1 MEFNKINNLL
11 GPAHDKVPRFI
22 TKKWIEVQSQS
33 GNTYNTSK
41 PIRFKTSMLR
51 SDLCD
56 YSDAYVWV
64 KGKITVTNPNDNT
77 NFSTELTLKNNA
89 PFISCISK
97 INNELVENAEDLD
110 IVMPMYNLLEYSK
123 NYEKTSGSLFNY
135 HRDEPSELII
145 GDGDNTINI
154 SIRNSKSFDYKTN
167 IIGNL
172 DIGEDEKED
181 VTFAIPLKYL
191 GNFWR
196 SLDIPLINCEITLI
210 LSWYKECVLVGRA
223 LRNAP
228 NPQPNPP
235 IAAIESPTSARFEI
249 TYCKLY
255 VPVVTL
261 SAENDKKLLEQ
272 LKSGFRRTIKWNKY
286 MSQMS
291 NQNKNNNLNYLI
303 DPTFS
308 NVNRLFVLSFENED
322 DRTSYYK
329 YYVPSVEIKDYNV
342 LIDGNAFFELPIKN
356 LEETYKKIIQ
366 ITDHS
371 GYHIRGNLLG
381 YKYFKEHYKLIA
393 IDLSKQIESQ
403 RQNKDVKQQ
412 INFIGNLEHDNGA
425 VMFFIIEKSEETV
438 IEFLQNYASIV

>member
-1 MEFNKINNLL
+1 MEFNKINNVL
-11 GPAHDKVPRFI
+11 GAANGKVPRFI

-64 KGKITVTNPNDNT
+64 KGNITITNPNDNA
-77 NFSTELTLKNNA
+77 NFNKELTPKNNG

-97 INNELVENAEDLD
+97 INGELVENTEDLD

-135 HRDEPSELII
+135 YRDEPKEHTIAA
-145 GDGDNTINI
+145 GNNAINI
-154 SIRNSKSFDYKTN
+154 SIRNSKSFDYKTE
-167 IIGNL
+167 ITGSL
-172 DIGEDEKED
+172 DAGEDEKED
-181 VTFAIPLKYL
+181 VTIAITLKYL

-196 SLDIPLINCEITLI
+196 SLDIPLINCEITLT

-223 LRNAP
+223 FRG
-228 NPQPNPP
+228 PP
-235 IAAIESPTSARFEI
+235 AAAANRINSPTDAKFEI
-249 TYCKLY
+249 TDCRLY

-261 SAENDKKLLEQ
+261 SAENDNKLLEQ
-272 LKSGFRRTIKWNKY
+272 LKSGFRITIKWNKY

-291 NQNKNNNLNYLI
+291 NQNKNNNSYYLI
-303 DPTFS
+303 DTTFS
-308 NVNRLFVLSFENED
+308 NVDRLFVLSFENED

-329 YYVPSVEIKDYNV
+329 YYVPSVEVKDYNV

-356 LEETYKKIIQ
+356 IDETYEKIIQ
-366 ITDHS
+366 IADHS
-371 GYHIRGNLLG
+371 GYYTRGNLLD
-381 YKYFKEHYKLIA
+381 YKYFKEHYKLIV
-393 IDLSKQIESQ
+393 IDLSKQIELE
-403 RQNKDVKQQ
+403 NKDIKQQ
-412 INFIGNLEHDNGA
+412 INFIGNLDRDDGA
-425 VMFFIIEKSEETV
+425 VMFFIIEKSEETI

>member
-22 TKKWIEVQSQS
+22 TKEWIEVQSQS

-56 YSDAYVWV
+56 YSDAYVRV
-64 KGKITVTNPNDNT
+64 KGTITVTNPNDND
-77 NFSTELTLKNNA
+77 NFNKKLILKNNP

-97 INNELVENAEDLD
+97 INGELVENAEDLD
-110 IVMPMYNLLEYSK
+110 IVVPMYNLLEYSK

-135 HRDEPSELII
+135 YRDEPKDHDE
-145 GDGDNTINI
+145 GDGNNAINI
-154 SIRNSKSFDYKTN
+154 SVRGSKSFDYKTK
-167 IIGNL
+167 IVGSL
-172 DIGEDEKED
+172 AAGELEKDDAEI
-181 VTFAIPLKYL
+181 AIPLKYL

-196 SLDIPLINCEITLI
+196 SLDILLINCEITLV
-210 LSWYKECVLVGRA
+210 LSWYKECVLVGKA

-228 NPQPNPP
+228 DAQPNPP
-235 IAAIESPTSARFEI
+235 IATIESPTDARFEI
-249 TYCKLY
+249 TDCELY

-261 SAENDKKLLEQ
+261 SSENDNKLLEQ
-272 LKSGFRRTIKWNKY
+272 LKSGFRRLIKWNKY
-286 MSQMS
+286 MSEMS

-329 YYVPSVEIKDYNV
+329 YYVPSVEIKDYNIH
-342 LIDGNAFFELPIKN
+342 IDDNAFFELPIKN
-356 LEETYKKIIQ
+356 IEETYEKVTQ

-371 GYHIRGNLLG
+371 SYYTRGNLLD
-381 YKYFKEHYKLIA
+381 YEYFKEHYKLIA
-393 IDLSKQIESQ
+393 IDLSKQTELE
-403 RQNKDVKQQ
+403 NKDIKQQ
-412 INFIGNLEHDNGA
+412 INFIGNLERDDGA
-425 VMFFIIEKSEETV
+425 VMFFIIEKSEETI

>member
-33 GNTYNTSK
+33 GSTYNTSK

-56 YSDAYVWV
+56 YSDAYLWV
-64 KGKITVTNPNDNT
+64 KGKITVTNPNDNA
-77 NFSTELTLKNNA
+77 NFNKELTLKNNA

-97 INNELVENAEDLD
+97 INGELVENAEDLD
-110 IVMPMYNLLEYSK
+110 IVMPMCNLLEYCK

-135 HRDEPSELII
+135 YRGEPSELTI
-145 GDGDNTINI
+145 GDGDNAINI

-167 IIGNL
+167 IIGDL

-181 VTFAIPLKYL
+181 FTITKPLKYL

-196 SLDIPLINCEITLI
+196 SLDIPLINCKITLI

-223 LRNAP
+223 FRG
-228 NPQPNPP
+228 PP
-235 IAAIESPTSARFEI
+235 AAAAIRINFPTDAKFEI
-249 TYCKLY
+249 TDCKLY

-261 SAENDKKLLEQ
+261 SAENDNKLLEQ
-272 LKSGFRRTIKWNKY
+272 LKSGFRITVKWNKY

-308 NVNRLFVLSFENED
+308 
-322 DRTSYYK
+322 
-329 YYVPSVEIKDYNV
+329 
-342 LIDGNAFFELPIKN
+342 
-356 LEETYKKIIQ
+356 KKILHLLLKMKMTELLTIN
-366 ITDHS
+366 ITC
-371 GYHIRGNLLG
+371 
-381 YKYFKEHYKLIA
+381 
-393 IDLSKQIESQ
+393 Q
-403 RQNKDVKQQ
+403 V
-412 INFIGNLEHDNGA
+412 
-425 VMFFIIEKSEETV
+425 
-438 IEFLQNYASIV
+438 